1 MEQSA
6 GAESHFLTPTTVD
19 VGMVNG
25 ISEAYGNAGLI
36 LRVTPPSPEEIAAL
50 PEGSVLI
57 GLLKPFEDKARLA
70 ALNARKITAFSLELL
85 PRISRA
91 QSMDAL
97 SSQASCAGY
106 QCGLIAAA
114 RCTKFFPMLTTA
126 AGTIRPARVLVIG
139 AGVAGLQAIATCKR
153 LGAMVEAY
161 DVRSAAR
168 EQIESLGAKFVDT
181 GVSADGAGGY
191 ARDLTAEEK
200 AQQTEKLAK
209 AVAMSDVV
217 ITTAA
222 IPGKKAP
229 IIITTDMIS
238 RMKYGAIIVDMAAES
253 GGNCALTQPGEHVI
267 ANDVNIHGPLNL
279 PSRMPTHASELYAKN
294 IYNFISPW
302 IKDGELVFDWSDEVV
317 AGTLLCKDGATVHG
331 KIKQIL
337 EKPDGRPARALYL
350 HARRL
355 HRLRDHRQGAGHPA
369 HAADVR
375 FQLHPR
381 RRVVGAMIML
391 GSADTPLQQAIG
403 FFAVALGAA
412 NAAGGYVVTERMLAM
427 FKKKDGCVMT
437 LPLYVQGAWFPAPCS
452 SSRPERHEFA
462 GQCAQGHR
470 LGRLRHADRHCRHFP
485 RPRPEEHRA
494 DGTGAG
500 HRGGGCLD
508 FRQEGQDDR
517 HAADGRHLQRH
528 GRRCGG
534 GDCRHRVRQGATHS
548 TGSRRWACSAR

>member
-1 MEQSA
+1 MPLSIAVARERTPGESRVALVPETAKKFVALGASLRMEQSA
-6 GAESHFLTPTTVD
+6 GIESHFLDSNYADVSMVD
-19 VGMVNG
+19 G
-25 ISEAYGNAGLI
+25 IAEAYGPAGLI
-36 LRVTPPSPEEIAAL
+36 LRVTPPSAEEIAAL

-57 GLLKPFEDKARLA
+57 GLLKPFEDQARLA
-70 ALNARKITAFSLELL
+70 ALNAKKITAFALELL

-153 LGAMVEAY
+153 LGAMVDAY
-161 DVRSAAR
+161 DVRAAAR

-209 AVAMSDVV
+209 AIALSDVV

-229 IIITTDMIS
+229 IIITTDMIA

-294 IYNFISPW
+294 LYNFISPW
-302 IKDGELVFDWSDEVV
+302 IKDGELNFDWSDDVV
-317 AGTLLCKDGATVHG
+317 AGTLLCRDGVTVNPVV
-331 KIKQIL
+331 KQ
-337 EKPDGRPARALYL
+337 
-350 HARRL
+350 
-355 HRLRDHRQGAGHPA
+355 
-369 HAADVR
+369 V
-375 FQLHPR
+375 
-381 RRVVGAMIML
+381 L
-391 GSADTPLQQAIG
+391 GEA
-403 FFAVALGAA
+403 
-412 NAAGGYVVTERMLAM
+412 
-427 FKKKDGCVMT
+427 
-437 LPLYVQGAWFPAPCS
+437 
-452 SSRPERHEFA
+452 
-462 GQCAQGHR
+462 
-470 LGRLRHADRHCRHFP
+470 
-485 RPRPEEHRA
+485 
-494 DGTGAG
+494 
-500 HRGGGCLD
+500 
-508 FRQEGQDDR
+508 
-517 HAADGRHLQRH
+517 
-528 GRRCGG
+528 
-534 GDCRHRVRQGATHS
+534 
-548 TGSRRWACSAR
+548 